1 MHIVLFFVIGLA
13 LNCHCL
19 NAEQEN
25 PTSNT
30 SEAQRLEQAEN
41 RLEQAENR
49 IRNLEE
55 TLSHYNELNA
65 ELVQFLLSQEAEI
78 NSLKVT
84 YKKNVMS
91 K

>member
-1 MHIVLFFVIGLA
+1 MHIVLFFVIILA

-19 NAEQEN
+19 NAGQQN

-30 SEAQRLEQAEN
+30 SEAQ

-78 NSLKVT
+78 SSLKVT
-84 YKKNVMS
+84 YKITM
-91 K
+91 